1 MSAPGLADRGG
12 SPPTSPDDLRWQ
24 LSYDRA
30 SVERYLAEVEAERAR
45 LQGEIDRA
53 LARRDAAR
61 EEIAAREAAAQAE
74 LGALVLATQNELE
87 RIEAGHREVL
97 DTIRRAAEA
106 EGERV
111 LAAAHREVDAMRNV
125 TASLSGLARGRR
137 DAARPLDHIDPVA
150 NDHPSVGG
158 RADAG

>member
-1 MSAPGLADRGG
+1 MSAQGPPSGG
-12 SPPTSPDDLRWQ
+12 PSSLTSSDDLQWQ

-30 SVERYLAEVEAERAR
+30 SVDRYLAEIGTERAR
-45 LQGEIDRA
+45 LQAEIDEA

-61 EEIAAREAAAQAE
+61 AAIVAREAAAQAE

-106 EGERV
+106 EAARV
-111 LAAAHREVDAMRNV
+111 LAAAHREVEAMRNV
-125 TASLSGLARGRR
+125 TASLAGSARGRG
-137 DAARPLDHIDPVA
+137 AGSRPVGHVDPPPS
-150 NDHPSVGG
+150 DHPSVRG